1 VKTAAK
7 RPHERSPA
15 GTESSESDR
24 DADATRPDAQRE
36 TADEDAGE
44 TVDRNAG
51 ETVDGNAGE
60 AVDARLRAVER
71 AVAGTDGPITDIADS
86 AAATAERERLAER
99 LDAVEERVAELE
111 AATQAVRG
119 YAGAIRAVNREVERR
134 ADLALAR
141 ATAAR
146 DGGRATGRD
155 DDRDAVA
162 TGSREAATPD
172 SEAATPDSEAATP
185 DAETAEVGGVVPS
198 ERALDAALPSDSWS
212 GRGGAADRDGA
223 DPDERVERRDADGD
237 DETGGEPLGTA
248 ALERLRESL

>member
-1 VKTAAK
+1 MSDHP
-7 RPHERSPA
+7 R
-15 GTESSESDR
+15 GTESSEPDR
-24 DADATRPDAQRE
+24 DADATRPDARRE

-44 TVDRNAG
+44 TP
-51 ETVDGNAGE
+51 DGNADGGT
-60 AVDARLRAVER
+60 VDARLRAVER
-71 AVAGTDGPITDIADS
+71 AVAGTDGPVTDIADG

-146 DGGRATGRD
+146 DGGGATGRD

-162 TGSREAATPD
+162 TSGRET
-172 SEAATPDSEAATP
+172 ATP
-185 DAETAEVGGVVPS
+185 DAEAATTGSEAAEVGGVVPS
-198 ERALDAALPSDSWS
+198 ERALNAALPSDNRRSRDGPA
-212 GRGGAADRDGA
+212 GRHGA
-223 DPDERVERRDADGD
+223 DPDEGVERRDADS